1 MEEEVPPAVWRAI
14 ANSYGV
20 AAAADA
26 PAPSLSAVLRAM
38 GFEWDHTRLTRL
50 PDGLEPGDRTAS
62 TGRGHAATNRNR
74 ANRTAAAVEGSAG
87 GPPDYASMSSDQ
99 LIPLLAQYGLKA
111 GSHEHMV
118 RDCSAT
124 PACGRRGGGGDTRD

>member
-20 AAAADA
+20 AAAAEA
-26 PAPSLSAVLRAM
+26 PAPSLSTVLRAM
-38 GFEWDHTRLTRL
+38 GFRWDHTRLTRL
-50 PDGLEPGDRTAS
+50 PDGLEPGDCTAS
-62 TGRGHAATNRNR
+62 TGHGHAVTNRNR
-74 ANRTAAAVEGSAG
+74 ANRSAAMQGSAG

-99 LIPLLAQYGLKA
+99 LIALLAQYGLKA

-118 RDCSAT
+118 RACTAT
-124 PACGRRGGGGDTRD
+124 PACGRYEG